1 MTGPKGS
8 INLIDTSNCYHFGS
22 RPGKK
27 PRYLLMYQF
36 LSSYSYYLP
45 MKKNKTS
52 IIYESKILSSDE
64 IILMNNLIY

>member
-1 MTGPKGS
+1 MVGPKGS

-27 PRYLLMYQF
+27 SRYLLMYQF

-45 MKKNKTS
+45 MKKNNT
-52 IIYESKILSSDE
+52 SKIDESDILNSDE
-64 IILMNNLIY
+64 ITLINNLIY